1 METIRFSNISF
12 RYPLAENE
20 ALKNIN
26 LSVKESEFMVLC
38 GKSGCGKTT
47 LLRHMKKNMMPYGNL
62 SGDILYRGCDLAE
75 LGDRESTSEIGYV
88 QQNPDN
94 QLVTD
99 KVWHELAFG
108 LESLGCDNYTIKR
121 RVSEMASYFDIQTWF
136 RKDVSKLSGGQKQ
149 LLNLASIM
157 AMQPKLLVLDEP
169 TSQLD
174 PIAASEFL
182 RTIYKIN
189 RDLGTTVILSEH
201 RLEEAFTMAD
211 RVAVMD
217 EGKIV
222 ALDSPRRIGGFL
234 SGRKA
239 VGNHGISAE
248 PEKNESKGYDNDETH
263 DRAGFKSCDSA
274 QNCHPMFYGLP
285 TVTKIFHSTLK
296 SAGCGNNLTENTL
309 KSPLESP
316 LTIREGRLWIKDMV
330 EKSGRVFNS
339 RYGKYS
345 GLENVEEA
353 EKRKERKY
361 TDRKNCTEQKDC
373 IDQDDYIDREAC
385 NSGESCVDQNT
396 CVKTG
401 VSIKGKGDCVIDISG
416 LWFRYDQRSQD
427 ILRDLNLKVEKG
439 ELFCILGGN
448 GVGKSTAL
456 KAISN
461 VVKAQRG
468 KVSVSGKQA
477 MLPQNP
483 QALFTEISVEDE
495 LMEGIHYEEGSD
507 EDKVGKVLEML
518 EIMEIS
524 HLRKSHPYDLSGGE
538 QQRLAL
544 GKVLLLNPDVIL
556 LDEPTKGLDP
566 FFKISLAGIFKKLTA
581 KGKTLLMVSHDIE
594 FCAQYGDKCAMFF
607 DGNIVSQGSPKE
619 FFSGNNFYTTAAN
632 KISREYVPEAITWE
646 EVARWAETLI

>member
-12 RYPLAENE
+12 RYPLAESD

-361 TDRKNCTEQKDC
+361 TE
-373 IDQDDYIDREAC
+373 
-385 NSGESCVDQNT
+385 
-396 CVKTG
+396 
-401 VSIKGKGDCVIDISG
+401 GDCVIDISG

-468 KVSVSGKQA
+468 RVRVLGKQA

-632 KISREYVPEAITWE
+632 KISREYIPEAITWE
-646 EVARWAETLI
+646 EVARWAETLM

>member
-12 RYPLAENE
+12 RYPLAEND

-26 LSVKESEFMVLC
+26 LSMKESEFMVLC

-217 EGKIV
+217 EGKIA

-361 TDRKNCTEQKDC
+361 TE
-373 IDQDDYIDREAC
+373 
-385 NSGESCVDQNT
+385 
-396 CVKTG
+396 
-401 VSIKGKGDCVIDISG
+401 GDCVIDISG

-468 KVSVSGKQA
+468 KVNVSGKQA

-632 KISREYVPEAITWE
+632 KISREYIPEAITWE
-646 EVARWAETLI
+646 EVARWAETLM

>member
-12 RYPLAENE
+12 RYPLAEND

-47 LLRHMKKNMMPYGNL
+47 LLRHMKKNMIPYGNL
-62 SGDILYRGCDLAE
+62 SGNILYRGCELAE

-108 LESLGCDNYTIKR
+108 LESLGYDNYTIKR

-263 DRAGFKSCDSA
+263 DRAGFKSCDSTP
-274 QNCHPMFYGLP
+274 NCHPMFYGLP

-361 TDRKNCTEQKDC
+361 TE
-373 IDQDDYIDREAC
+373 
-385 NSGESCVDQNT
+385 
-396 CVKTG
+396 
-401 VSIKGKGDCVIDISG
+401 GDCVIDISG

-456 KAISN
+456 KAIST

-495 LMEGIHYEEGSD
+495 LMESLHYEEGSD

-632 KISREYVPEAITWE
+632 KISREYIPEAITWE

>member
-12 RYPLAENE
+12 RYPLAESD

-263 DRAGFKSCDSA
+263 DRAGFESCDSA

-361 TDRKNCTEQKDC
+361 TE
-373 IDQDDYIDREAC
+373 
-385 NSGESCVDQNT
+385 
-396 CVKTG
+396 
-401 VSIKGKGDCVIDISG
+401 GDCVIDISG

-632 KISREYVPEAITWE
+632 KISREYIPEAITWE

>member
-12 RYPLAENE
+12 RYPLAEND

-108 LESLGCDNYTIKR
+108 LESLGYDNYTIKR

-361 TDRKNCTEQKDC
+361 TE
-373 IDQDDYIDREAC
+373 
-385 NSGESCVDQNT
+385 
-396 CVKTG
+396 
-401 VSIKGKGDCVIDISG
+401 GDCVIDISG

-495 LMEGIHYEEGSD
+495 LMEGLHYEEGSD

-556 LDEPTKGLDP
+556 MDEPTKGLDP

-632 KISREYVPEAITWE
+632 KISREYIPEAITWE
-646 EVARWAETLI
+646 EVARWAETLM

>member
-12 RYPLAENE
+12 RYPLAESD

-361 TDRKNCTEQKDC
+361 TE
-373 IDQDDYIDREAC
+373 
-385 NSGESCVDQNT
+385 
-396 CVKTG
+396 
-401 VSIKGKGDCVIDISG
+401 GDCVIDISG